1 MWPSQLQPS
10 RLTQIPQGASFQQVG
25 LKVHKC
31 WTMALVA
38 YRNESAHAFEV
49 AADLDQRCPSA
60 ALHAI
65 HLPSQFEP
73 FLFMFGGDRPLPALW
88 TRAGVLRPSK
98 EWLSRLPAMK
108 LFLDL
113 L

>member
-1 MWPSQLQPS
+1 MPAHRSIAY
-10 RLTQIPQGASFQQVG
+10 R
-25 LKVHKC
+25 
-31 WTMALVA
+31 LVA
-38 YRNESAHAFEV
+38 FEAAAYGFAAFEV

-65 HLPSQFEP
+65 HLPSQFES

-98 EWLSRLPAMK
+98 ECLSRLPAMK